1 MKLKRTG
8 SGDEGFTLIELLV
21 CIIFVGVIVA
31 MFFPA
36 AFRHR
41 SYCPPPGRVP
51 RPAHCFGQA
60 NQHQVASISGADPV
74 KSGELL

>member
-1 MKLKRTG
+1 MKLKPTDRR
-8 SGDEGFTLIELLV
+8 DKGFTLIELLV
-21 CIIFVGVIVA
+21 CLIFVGVIVA

-60 NQHQVASISGADPV
+60 NQHQLASVSGTEFLKSGA
-74 KSGELL
+74 LQ